1 MIRYIVKTF
10 DGRYF
15 CDKVRGWVP
24 SLEEATFF
32 DSKSAIDD
40 VLRINEDE
48 MRVVEITFVSLGN
61 GKSRMVLSK
70 WLPIL
75 EYLY

>member
-1 MIRYIVKTF
+1 MTLYIVKTF

-15 CDKVRGWVP
+15 CDKVRWWVP

-32 DSKSAIDD
+32 DSKSVIDD

-61 GKSRMVLSK
+61 GKSRMVLGK
-70 WLPIL
+70 
-75 EYLY
+75 